1 MFISVQ
7 ADVESEIFYT
17 SQQFHQSLPSTRNL
31 QDYNLKISLHCSWK
45 KIARNIN
52 LALSLLASLTDTSI
66 IDKHLVIKI
75 IVVLQKSIQL
85 NPLPTN
91 LGEHVL
97 LCGTM
102 CSSYFRTLQ
111 LSLEEASCIGMLFVY
126 KYHLYIAC
134 SHISTRPLCSYCM

>member
-31 QDYNLKISLHCSWK
+31 QDYNLKISLHCSYRQK
-45 KIARNIN
+45 S
-52 LALSLLASLTDTSI
+52 LSLLASLTDTSI

-75 IVVLQKSIQL
+75 IVVLNQKSIQL